1 MGSTIGAGGTRHRT
15 RMFDRAVRPRVC
27 FLPGSAF
34 LNTAVARAGRINP
47 TVRDG
52 AEAVR
57 NVGTFALLTALSACF
72 IPSLAVFVLIARQR
86 VLTAIGLLA

>member
-1 MGSTIGAGGTRHRT
+1 
-15 RMFDRAVRPRVC
+15 MFHRAVRPRIC
-27 FLPGSAF
+27 LLSGNAF
-34 LNTAVARAGRINP
+34 LIAAVARAGRINP

-86 VLTAIGLLA
+86 VLRVVGLLA